1 MCPSDLR
8 VSVDVVQGDGFIQS
22 RMERVLWQLT
32 STHKGASDEACQEW
46 KIRPIRSEPRTT
58 PLRKALHGPVGA
70 FLDHLTL
77 SSDISSQEL
86 AIRVHSI
93 TATEKLHFDG
103 LHEPFTCYY
112 HRICCDAYFD
122 QAEDFTTHII
132 LTFHDG
138 QPASRLYNHQYHPDS
153 IKKLFIKNQERL
165 DHLTA
170 VARQKDKSFVEW
182 WGGPGSEEERAAK
195 KEFMHQL
202 EHDPLYAQAPEK
214 SVEEHHL
221 LDRVLD
227 RIETNNELVSRSGEA
242 WNCARGTMLC
252 AHEDLGNVNRDHV
265 SDSGVPQQPY
275 KMQLSDLRLDI
286 IAIDSQTTT

>member
-103 LHEPFTCYY
+103 LHEPFACLYPD
-112 HRICCDAYFD
+112 CDAYFD
-122 QAEDFTTHII
+122 QAEDFTTHVI
-132 LTFHDG
+132 LTSYDR
-138 QPASRLYNHQYHPDS
+138 QTAPRPYNPEYHPES
-153 IKKLFIKNQERL
+153 IKKLFTKNRERL

-195 KEFMHQL
+195 RELMHQL
-202 EHDPLYAQAPEK
+202 DHDPLYAQAPEK

-221 LDRVLD
+221 LNRVLD
-227 RIETNNELVSRSGEA
+227 YIEINNELVSRSGGELGIVQ
-242 WNCARGTMLC
+242 RG
-252 AHEDLGNVNRDHV
+252 
-265 SDSGVPQQPY
+265 
-275 KMQLSDLRLDI
+275 
-286 IAIDSQTTT
+286 

>member
-8 VSVDVVQGDGFIQS
+8 VSIEVVQGDGFIQS

-32 STHKGASDEACQEW
+32 STQKDASAEASQEW
-46 KIRPIRSEPRTT
+46 KIRPIRSEPRIT
-58 PLRKALHGPVGA
+58 PPGKALHGPVGA

-93 TATEKLHFDG
+93 AATEKLHFDG
-103 LHEPFTCYY
+103 LHEPYACSYP
-112 HRICCDAYFD
+112 RICCDAYFD
-122 QAEDFTTHII
+122 QAEGFTTHII
-132 LTFHDG
+132 PTFHDRP
-138 QPASRLYNHQYHPDS
+138 PASRPYNHQYHPDS

-165 DHLTA
+165 NHLTA
-170 VARQKDKSFVEW
+170 VARQKAKSFVEW
-182 WGGPGSEEERAAK
+182 WGGPGSKEERAAT

-214 SVEEHHL
+214 SVEEHRL

-227 RIETNNELVSRSGEA
+227 YIETNNELVSRSGGKLGIV
-242 WNCARGTMLC
+242 RG
-252 AHEDLGNVNRDHV
+252 G
-265 SDSGVPQQPY
+265 
-275 KMQLSDLRLDI
+275 
-286 IAIDSQTTT
+286 